1 MSKKQ
6 CIARTAGP
14 VRYQHSLLPQVQT
27 SFPSAFFWRYSC
39 SHCAGPT
46 CGYACSVQ
54 ALRVVLS
61 RCRQHCLSQ
70 IAGPVRY
77 QHSLLHQNQTS
88 PQMCMMGKNSCSHC
102 AGLTFGYACSVQAV
116 LAGLGMSKQQ
126 CISRTAGPVRYQH
139 SLLPQVQTS
148 FPSALFWRYSC
159 SHCAGPTCGYA
170 CSVQA
175 VLADLGM
182 SKQQCLT

>member
-1 MSKKQ
+1 MRKN
-6 CIARTAGP
+6 
-14 VRYQHSLLPQVQT
+14 
-27 SFPSAFFWRYSC
+27 SC

-54 ALRVVLS
+54 ALCVVLS

-88 PQMCMMGKNSCSHC
+88 PEMCMMGKKSCSHC

-116 LAGLGMSKQQ
+116 LAHLGMSKQQ
-126 CISRTAGPVRYQH
+126 CINRTAGPVRYQH

-148 FPSALFWRYSC
+148 FPSVQDKGQTIA
-159 SHCAGPTCGYA
+159 PTVLGLP
-170 CSVQA
+170 VGMPA
-175 VLADLGM
+175 V
-182 SKQQCLT
+182 SRQF